1 VFSGRR
7 ATQPRSELS
16 LLSSNRCRSC
26 LSLATASIRLKLTT
40 SGRTIARLIQVRQS
54 TFMQLALSPVVTI
67 RSSASFLISICTTK
81 VPKQLSAQFFLSRDQ
96 SRRLTLI
103 NEVFSAYEKR
113 QKVKDRIVNLT
124 EYFTWASEIRNMLL
138 HAEVYPTLL
147 RDDIAFNIIKR
158 KGRYTLDSGYQSFG
172 LLQLRDYADK
182 IQEGRLQ
189 AAKIAVHLRYRDTKP
204 QYRSGA
210 LQRHG
215 LEPFPRKLDLPEMPQ
230 LWESPHAGP
239 TPQPQRRQRARKHR

>member
-1 VFSGRR
+1 MSFFGNSVD
-7 ATQPRSELS
+7 PPEVDDKWP
-16 LLSSNRCRSC
+16 NY
-26 LSLATASIRLKLTT
+26 
-40 SGRTIARLIQVRQS
+40 S
-54 TFMQLALSPVVTI
+54 TFNPGPPKHLHAVGVI
-67 RSSASFLISICTTK
+67 ASCYNSFERILFDLYLHHLNRNK